1 MTVGG
6 LEAVF
11 LANRETLMRFLR
23 ARGAG
28 DAAEDLLQDLWLRA
42 SGAQAGPIAEPL
54 SYLYATANNLMLDR
68 HRSFSRAQ
76 KRDHDWT
83 DAATTMPG
91 VSDAP
96 SAERVLIGRE
106 RLRRVQ
112 DALAALGERPAAI
125 FRRFRVDGVG
135 QRDIA
140 QEFGIS
146 LSAVEKD
153 LQKAYRVIADLKGR
167 DDAE

>member
-11 LANRETLMRFLR
+11 LEHRETLLRFLR
-23 ARGAG
+23 ARGAA
-28 DAAEDLLQDLWLRA
+28 DTAEDLIQELWLRA
-42 SGAQAGPIAEPL
+42 SAAQTGPIAEPL
-54 SYLYATANNLMLDR
+54 SYLYTVANNLMLDR
-68 HRSFSRAQ
+68 HRSASRAQ
-76 KRDHDWT
+76 RRDHDWSET
-83 DAATTMPG
+83 ATTIPG
-91 VSDAP
+91 VSDSP
-96 SAERVLIGRE
+96 SAERMLIARD
-106 RLRRVQ
+106 RLRRVE
-112 DALAALGERPAAI
+112 AALSALGDRPAMV

-140 QEFGIS
+140 SELGIS

-153 LQKAYRVIADLKGR
+153 LQKAYRVVIEIKTR